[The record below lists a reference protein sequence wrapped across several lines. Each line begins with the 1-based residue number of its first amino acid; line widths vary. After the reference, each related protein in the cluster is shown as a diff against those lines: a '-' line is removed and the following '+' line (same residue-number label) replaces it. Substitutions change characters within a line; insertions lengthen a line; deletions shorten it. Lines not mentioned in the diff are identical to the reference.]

1 MTVPLFSAKPA
12 RLGVDISST
21 AVKLIGLEKRRDTYR
36 TTAFAI
42 EPLPPGAIQ
51 GKSIT
56 DTQAVADALTRAV
69 GRARLKD
76 PHLCM
81 AVPTSSAVSRVLH
94 IENPGGEFE
103 LEEQVRLEAD
113 QYIPFPIDEVNLDFE
128 PIRTAP
134 PGGQQASPAGES
146 EGIDVLMAATRT
158 DNVDSRVA
166 VAEAAGIVVDVVDIE
181 SFALQN
187 AFTEILAPTLA
198 PEERSRP
205 VAVFDLG
212 DTTTTLSIFVGDD
225 LVYTREHEGGGQQL
239 TSEIAAQYG
248 LGLEE
253 AEERKRDD
261 SLPDDYARKV
271 LQPYLDSL
279 AMNVERFI
287 QYYYSES
294 SGSTVN
300 LILLGGG
307 VASTPGAVERINNET
322 GVPTRL
328 ANPCAA
334 LARGPGVSAEQLA
347 RHGTAMLIACG
358 LALRSFDR

>member
-1 MTVPLFSAKPA
+1 MTVPLLSAKQN

-21 AVKLIGLEKRRDTYR
+21 AVKIIQLEKRRGGYR
-36 TTAFAI
+36 TAALSI
-42 EPLPPGAIQ
+42 EPLPQGAVQ

-56 DTQAVADALTRAV
+56 DTDAVAAALSRAIQ
-69 GRARLKD
+69 RARLKGK
-76 PHLCM
+76 HLCM

-94 IENPGGEFE
+94 IENPGNEFE
-103 LEEQVRLEAD
+103 LEEQVKAEAA

-128 PIRTAP
+128 KLDADILEKQKKRRS
-134 PGGQQASPAGES
+134 GEEAGAE
-146 EGIDVLMAATRT
+146 ILMAATRT

-166 VAEAAGIVVDVVDIE
+166 VAEAAGMTVDVIDIE

-187 AFTEILAPTLA
+187 AYTEIIAPTLS
-198 PEERSRP
+198 PEERSQP

-212 DTTTTLSIFVGDD
+212 DTTTTLSIFVEDD
-225 LVYTREHEGGGQQL
+225 IVYTREHEGGGQQL
-239 TSEIAAQYG
+239 TADIATQYG
-248 LGLEE
+248 MSLEE
-253 AEERKRDD
+253 ADQRKRDD
-261 SLPDDYARKV
+261 SLPDDYERKV
-271 LQPYLDSL
+271 LQPYLDAL

-307 VASTPGAVERINNET
+307 AANTPGAAERINNET
-322 GVPTRL
+322 GVTTRL
-328 ANPCAA
+328 ANPFAA
-334 LARGPGVSAEQLA
+334 LAKGPGVSTEQVA

-358 LALRSFDR
+358 LALRSFD

>member
-21 AVKLIGLEKRRDTYR
+21 AVKLIQLEKRRGGYR

-42 EPLPPGAIQ
+42 EPLPQGAVQ

-56 DTQAVADALTRAV
+56 DTEAVAAALTRAV
-69 GRARLKD
+69 QRARAKGR
-76 PHLCM
+76 HLCM

-94 IENPGGEFE
+94 IDNPGDEFE

-113 QYIPFPIDEVNLDFE
+113 QYIPFPIDEVNFDFE
-128 PIRTAP
+128 PIQTDILGKQKKHR
-134 PGGQQASPAGES
+134 SGEA
-146 EGIDVLMAATRT
+146 EGADVLMAATRT

-166 VAEAAGIVVDVVDIE
+166 VAEAAGMTVDVVDIE

-198 PEERSRP
+198 PEERSQP

-212 DTTTTLSIFVGDD
+212 DTTTTLSIFVDD
-225 LVYTREHEGGGQQL
+225 DIVYTREHEGGGQQL

-248 LGLEE
+248 LSLEE

-261 SLPDDYARKV
+261 SLPEDYQRKV

-307 VASTPGAVERINNET
+307 AANTAGAVERINNET
-322 GVPTRL
+322 GVATRL
-328 ANPCAA
+328 ANPFAA
-334 LARGPGVSAEQLA
+334 LAKGPGVSTEQMA

-358 LALRSFDR
+358 LALRSFD